1 MKITLYQILIHFY
14 KKNSKNKKN
23 AVYVFDIQHF
33 IFFNDYLAAFLG
45 LIIIIILLP
54 SNLGS

>member
-1 MKITLYQILIHFY
+1 MKIALYQILIHLY

-33 IFFNDYLAAFLG
+33 MFLM
-45 LIIIIILLP
+45 II
-54 SNLGS
+54 

>member
-1 MKITLYQILIHFY
+1 MKITLYQILIHSY

-33 IFFNDYLAAFLG
+33 MFLM
-45 LIIIIILLP
+45 IILIDMIH
-54 SNLGS
+54 